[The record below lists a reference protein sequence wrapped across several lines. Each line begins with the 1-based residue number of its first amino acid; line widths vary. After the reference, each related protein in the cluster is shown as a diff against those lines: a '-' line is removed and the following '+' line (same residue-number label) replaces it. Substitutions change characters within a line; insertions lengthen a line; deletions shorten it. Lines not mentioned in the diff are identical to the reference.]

1 MEKYT
6 LNSTVQTDENQYSV
20 VAEQVLNKAILDFR
34 MKKLRQEIDNALE
47 ERNEERFMALTDEL
61 NKLTNE

>member
-20 VAEQVLNKAILDFR
+20 EAEQVLNKAILDFR

-47 ERNEERFMALTDEL
+47 ERNEERFIELTDEL

>member
-47 ERNEERFMALTDEL
+47 ERNEERFIELTDEL

>member
-1 MEKYT
+1 
-6 LNSTVQTDENQYSV
+6 
-20 VAEQVLNKAILDFR
+20 

-47 ERNEERFMALTDEL
+47 ERNEERFIELTDEL